1 MTTPRQWMQTLRGL
15 PQQLLQRLS
24 PRQRQYAMLG
34 TLMAGGV
41 GLLWSI
47 FAFTASSPPASTTQP
62 AAGPASSVTN
72 IGVMSP
78 GAQVNPVDQW
88 VGTAG
93 RKLAQYENE
102 REEQGRLNK
111 DRQTFEAKTMQRFA
125 ELEQRLTSTQ
135 QAAATPLPPTPVPSL
150 PPAANLPPAPPP
162 SKGVPSGTMPSGTPG
177 DLPAPSPPMVPTPAI
192 TRITVAERPL
202 LANAGEKAERTTGS
216 GSPASAKTVS
226 TFLPVSFTRGTLL
239 GGLDAPTGG
248 QSQSNPHPVLIRLSD
263 NAFLP
268 NRFRAEYRECFVV
281 AAGYGDISSERA
293 YLRTE
298 SLSCVRTDGATLE
311 VKIQGSIYGEDGK
324 VGMRGRLVTKQGQM
338 LANALLAGVVSG
350 IGQGLATSST
360 EYSTSALG
368 TVASATGSEA
378 YRAGLGSGVGKAL
391 DRLAQYYIKLA
402 ENTFPVIE
410 VDAGREVDVVI
421 TKGVRIDVPMTSGES
436 ASARFA
442 NSPETRYLETS
453 DDGNY

>member
-1 MTTPRQWMQTLRGL
+1 MNL
-15 PQQLLQRLS
+15 PAPMLALVERLT

-34 TLMAGGV
+34 AILLGGV
-41 GLLWSI
+41 GLLWLV
-47 FAFTASSPPASTTQP
+47 FAFAENAPSGQAGQASGATP
-62 AAGPASSVTN
+62 GPVTN
-72 IGVMSP
+72 IGVMPP
-78 GAQVNPVDQW
+78 GQQVNPVDQW

-93 RKLAQYENE
+93 SKLAQYESE

-111 DRQTFEAKTMQRFA
+111 DRHAFEARTMQRFA
-125 ELEQRLTSTQ
+125 ELEQRLTATTQ
-135 QAAATPLPPTPVPSL
+135 AVQAPVPAPVPAAPAQSL
-150 PPAANLPPAPPP
+150 PPPSALPPPPPAPRGPTMGALPVMPP
-162 SKGVPSGTMPSGTPG
+162 GVPPAPLSSALS
-177 DLPAPSPPMVPTPAI
+177 LPAPAAPTLTRIAVADRAATSAPTPSTAD
-192 TRITVAERPL
+192 A
-202 LANAGEKAERTTGS
+202 RTL
-216 GSPASAKTVS
+216 S

-263 NAFLP
+263 STVLP
-268 NRFRAEYRECFVV
+268 NRFRGEYRDCFVI

-298 SLSCVRTDGATLE
+298 NLSCVRADGAALE
-311 VKIQGSIYGEDGK
+311 VRIQGSVYGEDGK

-360 EYSTSALG
+360 SYSTSALG
-368 TVASATGSEA
+368 TIATASGADA
-378 YRAGLGSGVGKAL
+378 YRAGLGTGVGRAL

-410 VDAGREVDVVI
+410 VDAGREIDVVI
-421 TKGVRIDVPMTSGES
+421 TKGVRIDVPSEVTERRAGAGPSS
-436 ASARFA
+436 ATPSTEA
-442 NSPETRYLETS
+442 N
-453 DDGNY
+453 DDGSY